1 MKLTFLGAARTVTGS
16 KFLLE
21 TGARRVLFDCGLF
34 QGLKELRLR
43 NWAEFP
49 VDPAAIDAV
58 VLTHAHLDHSGYL
71 PVLVRAGFRGPVY
84 CTPATADL
92 CGILLP
98 DSGHIQEDEAERA
111 NRKGY
116 SKHKPALALYG
127 VQDADAALRRL
138 RPVPYGQSFDLGDGM
153 SARFDNAGHILGAA
167 FITVRSGGL
176 TIVFS
181 GDLGRPGDPILYAP
195 TLIREADVLLVEST
209 YGDRDHAYADPA
221 RAFARI
227 VRETAARGGTVV
239 VPANA
244 VGRAQLLMYYVH
256 RMKQER
262 TIPDLPL
269 FLDSPMAADVT
280 SLYTRHHDIHSLD
293 PAGCAA
299 VFGAATITN
308 SPDDS
313 KAIDRSNLPKIVIS
327 ASGMATGG
335 RVLHHLKRFAPEP
348 KNAILFAGY
357 QAVGTRGAAMLGG
370 AADVRIHGGAVPVEA
385 EVVALDGLSA
395 HADYPEIM
403 AWLGQFQRAPRR
415 TFLVH
420 GEPDSA
426 EALRARIVRRLGW
439 DVTIPEHRQTIVLD
453 A

>member
-98 DSGHIQEDEAERA
+98 DSGHIQEEEAERA

-209 YGDRDHAYADPA
+209 YGDRDHADADPA

-403 AWLGQFQRAPRR
+403 AWLGQFQRAPGR